1 MSKPDVFT
9 TGSPTGNGPRTQIK
23 ATGEMVVEIWF
34 NSATYMVS
42 PHPDRGNALA
52 LTMQGH
58 SMAIQVA
65 TVIIDELEIDEAI
78 WETPFS
84 GRPPEWQG
92 ALLDL
97 VKQHGYPIFCHILNG
112 GGGS

>member
-1 MSKPDVFT
+1 MSESAVFSSSSAGRSAYEKM
-9 TGSPTGNGPRTQIK
+9 TGDL
-23 ATGEMVVEIWF
+23 VVEIWF
-34 NSATYMVS
+34 NSAVYMVS
-42 PHPDRGNALA
+42 PHSERGNALV

-65 TVIIDELEIDEAI
+65 TVLLQDGEITETI

-97 VKQHGYPIFCHILNG
+97 VGQHGYPVATHV
-112 GGGS
+112 GSVAGDF

>member
-1 MSKPDVFT
+1 MSESAVFSSSSPGRSAYEKL
-9 TGSPTGNGPRTQIK
+9 TGDL
-23 ATGEMVVEIWF
+23 VVEIRF
-34 NSATYMVS
+34 NSSTFMIS
-42 PHPDRGNALA
+42 PHPERGSALA
-52 LTMQGH
+52 LTMQGT

-65 TVIIDELEIDEAI
+65 TVLLRNGEITEAI

-97 VKQHGYPIFCHILNG
+97 VGQHGYPVATHV
-112 GGGS
+112 GSVAGDF